1 MSCDVLCK
9 MEQKIK
15 GLYPISKCRASSI
28 PTCDEFKTLN
38 GSDTV
43 KKYHKSIDQVKLI
56 KSIAENKTIDFNA
69 FL

>member
-9 MEQKIK
+9 MEQKWKVIIQSQNS
-15 GLYPISKCRASSI
+15 GLHQPQ
-28 PTCDEFKTLN
+28 PVTLN
-38 GSDTV
+38 GSDAV

-56 KSIAENKTIDFNA
+56 KSIAVNKTIDFNA